1 MSAERRTRHNAEMR
15 VIQKCAVFAGAVLL
29 TLWPTLA
36 AAAPQTTSARN
47 TPAPQTAKDAT
58 HATNGIVTSMN
69 ATTLVIAK
77 STTST
82 KTQTFALTPATAK
95 KGDLKVG
102 VRVEVRYRAE
112 GAKNIATAVT
122 ASPLK

>member
-1 MSAERRTRHNAEMR
+1 MR
-15 VIQKCAVFAGAVLL
+15 VIHKCAVLVGALIV
-29 TLWPTLA
+29 TLWPTLV
-36 AAAPQTTSARN
+36 AAAPQTTSARH
-47 TPAPQTAKDAT
+47 TPAPQTTKDAT
-58 HATNGIVTSMN
+58 HATNGIVKSMD

-82 KTQTFALTPATAK
+82 KTQTFVLTPSTSK
-95 KGDLKVG
+95 KGDLTVG

-112 GAKNIATAVT
+112 GPKNIAIAVT